1 MDFLLVK
8 TKGRQGTFRKV
19 LSNQTVYD
27 DIPDFEDKRPYN
39 DELNLR
45 DGQWFVLE
53 HFSEKDYAP
62 ILIKEGF
69 NSVAWSQIDRA
80 DYDKIDY
87 IVSVQDNENLLIFQ
101 NVTTRLIYRR
111 QRWLSLDEQP
121 SLVENDHSLII
132 NASADAYYMRDTDSL
147 FFKRLSSITSIFS
160 GINELYNE
168 ATDADVDS
176 LFRLSMLHVA
186 FGFTIDKVKTANRRK
201 IKEALDMYNNY
212 TPEQK
217 TQLPTYIQR
226 YCVGLVYD
234 EHEGKFEISN
244 ERTLSLLLN
253 GLCQRY
259 YTTEISNEKKV
270 ALATEGVE

>member
-1 MDFLLVK
+1 MDFLFVK

-62 ILIKEGF
+62 ILIKEDF
-69 NSVAWSQIDRA
+69 NSAAWSQIDRA
-80 DYDKIDY
+80 DYGKIDY
-87 IVSVQDNENLLIFQ
+87 IVSVQDNGNLLIFQ

-147 FFKRLSSITSIFS
+147 FFKRLSNITSIFS

-176 LFRLSMLHVA
+176 LFRLSMLHVDA
-186 FGFTIDKVKTANRRK
+186 GFTIDKVKTANRRK

-212 TPEQK
+212 TAEQK
-217 TQLPTYIQR
+217 TQLPNYLKK
-226 YCVGLVYD
+226 YCADLVYD
-234 EHEGKFEISN
+234 EHLGKFEIST
-244 ERTLSLLLN
+244 EKTLSLLLN
-253 GLCQRY
+253 GICQRY

-270 ALATEGVE
+270 ALATEGV